1 MYVSMTVYKHVCI
14 FIHMYTCVYIY
25 LSHMCIHIHVYIC
38 TEHDGEVEHAHEA
51 HRSRLVRVCRLFGVN
66 ESRVCLKLLRV
77 DIGNHEKMS
86 RKHEQARF
94 SSNVR
99 FGHVLLRVHSDAS
112 LLDLFQELG
121 DVQHVRSLWP
131 V

>member
-1 MYVSMTVYKHVCI
+1 MYVYS
-14 FIHMYTCVYIY
+14 YI
-25 LSHMCIHIHVYIC
+25 CIHVYTFIFHTCIHVYIC

-77 DIGNHEKMS
+77 DIGNHEKIS
-86 RKHEQARF
+86 RRHDQAHF
-94 SSNVR
+94 SSDVR
-99 FGHVLLRVHSDAS
+99 FGHVLLRVHSDS
-112 LLDLFQELG
+112 ILLDLCQELG
-121 DVQHVRSLWP
+121 DVQHVRSPWP